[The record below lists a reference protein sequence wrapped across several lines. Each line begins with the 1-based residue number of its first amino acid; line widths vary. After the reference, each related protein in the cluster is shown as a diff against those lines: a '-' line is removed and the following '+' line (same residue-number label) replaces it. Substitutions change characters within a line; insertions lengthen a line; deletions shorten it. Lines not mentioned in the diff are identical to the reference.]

1 MLPRVAIVGRPNV
14 GKSTLFNRL
23 VGRRI
28 ALVDDEPGVTRD
40 RREGEARLGP
50 LAFVAIDTA
59 GLEEAPAA
67 SLSGRMRRQTDRA
80 VKDAD
85 AVVFVIDGRA
95 GLTPEDRHFAA
106 WLRKSGKPIVLVAN
120 KCEGRGG
127 EAGRLEAYRL
137 GLGEPLAI
145 SAEHGEGLVDLHDAL
160 REALG
165 RKGDAE
171 EAVDEGAAKP
181 LLLAIVG
188 RPNVGKSTLFN
199 AVLGEER
206 SIVGPEAGLT
216 RDAIAVRRNWRGR
229 DIRLFDTAGLR
240 KKAAVQG
247 KIEKL
252 SVAETLRAIR
262 YAEVAICVLDATS
275 SFDKQDA
282 AVIDLVA
289 EEGRAL
295 VVALNKWD
303 LVEDRQRAM
312 RAFRERLH
320 HLASQVAGVALVPV
334 SAAAGDGIEALMRAV
349 FKAHD
354 VWNKRVPTAALN
366 RWLEGATQAHPPPL
380 VQGRRLR
387 IRYASQIKAR
397 PPTFALFANQPG
409 ELPDDYRRYLVNG
422 LRQGFD
428 LPGTPIR
435 LSLRKSGKNNPYDP
449 GR

>member
-1 MLPRVAIVGRPNV
+1 MLARVAIVGRPNV

-23 VGRRI
+23 IGRRL

-40 RREGEARLGP
+40 RREGEAQLGP
-50 LAFVAIDTA
+50 FRFLAIDTA
-59 GLEEAPAA
+59 GLEDAPKGSLAA
-67 SLSGRMRRQTDRA
+67 RMRRQTDKA
-80 VKDAD
+80 LADAD
-85 AVVFVIDGRA
+85 VVVFVVDGRS

-127 EAGRLEAYRL
+127 EAGRIEAFAL
-137 GLGEPLAI
+137 GLGEALAI

-160 REALG
+160 IEALG
-165 RKGDAE
+165 KKARAAETEDA
-171 EAVDEGAAKP
+171 GAKP
-181 LLLAIVG
+181 LQLAIVG

-216 RDAIAVRRNWRGR
+216 RDSISVRRNWGGR
-229 DIRLFDTAGLR
+229 EIRIFDTAGLR
-240 KKAAVQG
+240 KKAAVQA
-247 KIEKL
+247 KLEKL

-262 YAEVAICVLDATS
+262 YAEVAICVVDATQ

-289 EEGRAL
+289 REGRA
-295 VVALNKWD
+295 VVIALNKWD
-303 LVEDRQRAM
+303 LVEDRKTAM

-320 HLASQVAGVALVPV
+320 HLASQIEGVTLVPV
-334 SAAAGDGIEALMRAV
+334 SAAAGEGVEALM
-349 FKAHD
+349 KAAFAAD
-354 VWNKRVPTAALN
+354 AVWNKRVPTGALN
-366 RWLEGATQAHPPPL
+366 RWLEAATEAHPPPL

-387 IRYASQIKAR
+387 IRYGSQVKAR
-397 PPTFALFANQPG
+397 PPTFVLFANQPG
-409 ELPDDYRRYLVNG
+409 ALPDDYLRYLVNG
-422 LRQGFD
+422 LRQAFD

-435 LSLRKSGKNNPYDP
+435 MSLRKSAKSNPFDAKS
-449 GR
+449 